1 MIGDLLVAFSAGAI
15 SFFAPCVVPLLPA
28 YVSYLGGAAL
38 PEIRGDAAAFQ
49 RRMVRGGLMFVVGFG
64 VVFVV
69 LGVAAGLV
77 GGAVVARQKEL
88 VQRVGGVL
96 VVVMGLVLLGALPA
110 SIADRGFSLLG
121 AGTAGGGVAVAHPP
135 AGGARRV
142 GPGRL
147 VPAPVLLGIVFG
159 TAWTPC
165 VGPVLAGILTLAA
178 VHGQAFRGGL
188 LLSAYTVG
196 LGLPFVVCSLLVAS
210 FPQLV
215 KPLARFSIVISK
227 GAGALLVLLGL
238 LLLSGLYQSLAGYL
252 AQPFTLR

>member
-1 MIGDLLVAFSAGAI
+1 MIGDLVLAFSAGAV

-38 PEIRGDAAAFQ
+38 PEIRSNPAAFQ
-49 RRMVRGGLMFVVGFG
+49 RQMVRGGLLFVVGFG
-64 VVFVV
+64 VVFVL

-96 VVVMGLVLLGALPA
+96 VILMGVALLGLLPA
-110 SIADRGFSLLG
+110 SIGERGFSLLG
-121 AGTAGGGVAVAHPP
+121 AAGSGSVAVGGGAS
-135 AGGARRV
+135 AGRV
-142 GPGRL
+142 GLGRV
-147 VPAPVLLGIVFG
+147 VPAPILLGVVFG

-165 VGPVLAGILTLAA
+165 VGPVLATILALAA
-178 VHGQAFRGGL
+178 AHGQALRGGL
-188 LLSAYTVG
+188 LLSAYTIG

-210 FPQLV
+210 FPQV
-215 KPLARFSIVISK
+215 VRPLARFSTVISR
-227 GAGALLVLLGL
+227 GAGLLMVILGL
-238 LLLSGLYQSLAGYL
+238 LLVFGLYQSLAGYL

>member
-1 MIGDLLVAFSAGAI
+1 MIADLVLAFSAGAV

-38 PEIRGDAAAFQ
+38 PEIRNDPAGFQ
-49 RRMVRGGLMFVVGFG
+49 RQMVRGGLLFVVGFG
-64 VVFVV
+64 VVFVL

-96 VVVMGLVLLGALPA
+96 VILMGVALLGLLPA
-110 SIADRGFSLLG
+110 SIGERSFSLLG
-121 AGTAGGGVAVAHPP
+121 AAGTGSVAVGASDGVEHR
-135 AGGARRV
+135 GGLRRF
-142 GPGRL
+142 L
-147 VPAPVLLGIVFG
+147 PAPVLLGVVFG

-165 VGPVLAGILTLAA
+165 VGPVLATILALAA
-178 VHGQAFRGGL
+178 AHGQALRGGL

-210 FPQLV
+210 FPQAV
-215 KPLARFSIVISK
+215 RPLARFSTVISRA
-227 GAGALLVLLGL
+227 AGVLLVILGL
-238 LLLSGLYQSLAGYL
+238 LLVLGFYQSLAGYL